1 MLLIR
6 ITRNVLSDFHCSRV
20 FQYQRPPITAITA
33 SAAWIEEEGLMN
45 SYQYMIEKWM
55 AENRHRMVQCP
66 YQPGR
71 LLISEKSCGQR
82 QLKAKKENLDD
93 VMSGDVF
100 DYMYKKGL
108 SICLTCNAMR
118 KAKAA

>member
-1 MLLIR
+1 
-6 ITRNVLSDFHCSRV
+6 
-20 FQYQRPPITAITA
+20 
-33 SAAWIEEEGLMN
+33 MN
-45 SYQYMIEKWM
+45 GYHHLIEKWM

-66 YQPGR
+66 NQPGS
-71 LLISEKSCGQR
+71 LLISEDSCWQR
-82 QLKAKKENLDD
+82 RRKAKKENLDD

-108 SICLTCNAMR
+108 SVCLTCNAMK

>member
-1 MLLIR
+1 MHA
-6 ITRNVLSDFHCSRV
+6 HCLQDRHPSTPKRS
-20 FQYQRPPITAITA
+20 FTLGKLTDGMNGEKEGTMKAYQH
-33 SAAWIEEEGLMN
+33 
-45 SYQYMIEKWM
+45 QIEKWL

-66 YQPGR
+66 NQPGR
-71 LLISEKSCGQR
+71 LLITEKSCWQR
-82 QLKAKKENLDD
+82 QRLARKENLDD

-108 SICLTCNAMR
+108 SICLTCNAMK

>member
-1 MLLIR
+1 MHAHCLQP
-6 ITRNVLSDFHCSRV
+6 ITPLNAETV
-20 FQYQRPPITAITA
+20 FNFGTAYQRH
-33 SAAWIEEEGLMN
+33 EFKKEGAMKG
-45 SYQYMIEKWM
+45 YQNQIEKWM

-66 YQPGR
+66 NQPGR
-71 LLISEKSCGQR
+71 LLITEKSCWQR
-82 QLKAKKENLDD
+82 QLQARKENLDD

>member
-1 MLLIR
+1 M
-6 ITRNVLSDFHCSRV
+6 NVEKEGAMNG
-20 FQYQRPPITAITA
+20 YQH
-33 SAAWIEEEGLMN
+33 
-45 SYQYMIEKWM
+45 QIEKWM

-66 YQPGR
+66 NQPGR
-71 LLISEKSCGQR
+71 LLITEKSCWQR
-82 QLKAKKENLDD
+82 QLQARKENLDD